1 MKELEEIRNCLIEM
15 KNLSSLMV
23 DLAFSAVM
31 YDSEDIADEVYILEE
46 KMDELTLRVKKLALR
61 AAKHEENP
69 EKLLSVI
76 EMATINEQ
84 ISDSAYEIADLV
96 LRDVE
101 PPHPPI
107 IRKIMHDVD
116 EEIGR
121 IKVNKGSILIGKPPL
136 KQLKLPTKVGV
147 RLIAIKR
154 GGRYI
159 YNPSK
164 DETIEEGD
172 VLIAVGSGIDRL
184 RELSN
189 ERGEE
194 GEQIEEE

>member
-1 MKELEEIRNCLIEM
+1 M
-15 KNLSSLMV
+15 
-23 DLAFSAVM
+23 
-31 YDSEDIADEVYILEE
+31 
-46 KMDELTLRVKKLALR
+46 
-61 AAKHEENP
+61 
-69 EKLLSVI
+69 
-76 EMATINEQ
+76 
-84 ISDSAYEIADLV
+84 
-96 LRDVE
+96 E
-101 PPHPPI
+101 PHPI

-121 IKVNKGSILIGKPPL
+121 IKVNKGSILIGKPL

>member
-1 MKELEEIRNCLIEM
+1 MKELEEIRDCLIEM

-23 DLAFSAVM
+23 DLAFSSVM
-31 YDSEDIADEVYILEE
+31 YNSEDIADEVYILEE
-46 KMDELTLRVKKLALR
+46 KMDELTLKVKKLALK
-61 AAKHEENP
+61 AAKYEEDP
-69 EKLLSVI
+69 EKLLSII
-76 EMATINEQ
+76 EMANINEQ
-84 ISDSAYEIADLV
+84 ISDSAYEISDLV

-101 PPHPPI
+101 PHPV

-121 IKVNKGSILIGKPPL
+121 VKVNRGSILIGKAL

-147 RLIAIKR
+147 KLIAIKR
-154 GGRYI
+154 GSRYI

-172 VLIAVGSGIDRL
+172 ILIAVGSGIDRL

-189 ERGEE
+189 EKGEE
-194 GEQIEEE
+194 GEFIEEEE

>member
-1 MKELEEIRNCLIEM
+1 MKELEEIKDCLIEM

-23 DLAFSAVM
+23 DLAFSSVM

-46 KMDELTLRVKKLALR
+46 KMDELTLKVKKLALR

-69 EKLLSVI
+69 EKLLSII

-101 PPHPPI
+101 PHPI

-121 IKVNKGSILIGKPPL
+121 IKVNRGSILIGQPL

-147 RLIAIKR
+147 KLIAIKR
-154 GGRYI
+154 DGRYI
-159 YNPSK
+159 YKPSK
-164 DETIEEGD
+164 DEKIKEGD
-172 VLIAVGSGIDRL
+172 ILIAVGSGIDRL

-189 ERGEE
+189 EKGEE
-194 GEQIEEE
+194 GEFIEEE

>member
-1 MKELEEIRNCLIEM
+1 MKELEEIKDCLIEM

-23 DLAFSAVM
+23 DLAFSSVM

-46 KMDELTLRVKKLALR
+46 KMDELTLKVKKLALR

-69 EKLLSVI
+69 EKLLSII

-101 PPHPPI
+101 PHPI
-107 IRKIMHDVD
+107 IRKIMHDVE

-121 IKVNKGSILIGKPPL
+121 IKVNRGSILIGQPL

-147 RLIAIKR
+147 KLIAIKR
-154 GGRYI
+154 DGRYI

-164 DETIEEGD
+164 DEKIKEGD
-172 VLIAVGSGIDRL
+172 ILIAVGSGIDRL

-189 ERGEE
+189 EKGEE
-194 GEQIEEE
+194 GEFIEEE

>member
-1 MKELEEIRNCLIEM
+1 MKELEAIKDILIEM
-15 KNLSSLMV
+15 KNLSSLMI
-23 DLAFSAVM
+23 DLAFSSVM
-31 YDSEDIADEVYILEE
+31 YNSEDIADEVYILED
-46 KMDELTLRVKKLALR
+46 KVDDLTLRVKRLALN
-61 AAKHEENP
+61 AAKHEKNP
-69 EKLLSVI
+69 DKLLSII

-101 PPHPPI
+101 PHPI
-107 IRKIMHDVD
+107 IRRIMHDVE

-121 IKVNKGSILIGKPPL
+121 VKVNGGSILIGQTL

-147 RLIAIKR
+147 RILAIKR
-154 GGRYI
+154 GTRYI

-164 DETIEEGD
+164 DEEIREGD
-172 VLIAVGSGIDRL
+172 ILIAVGSGIDRL

-189 ERGEE
+189 EVEEE
-194 GEQIEEE
+194 GEMFEEEEE

>member
-1 MKELEEIRNCLIEM
+1 MKELEEIKDCLIEM

-23 DLAFSAVM
+23 DLAFSSVM
-31 YDSEDIADEVYILEE
+31 YNSEDIADEVYLLEE
-46 KMDELTLRVKKLALR
+46 KMDELTLKVKKLALR

-69 EKLLSVI
+69 EKLLSII

-84 ISDSAYEIADLV
+84 ISDSAYEIADIV

-101 PPHPPI
+101 PHPI
-107 IRKIMHDVD
+107 IRKIMHDVE

-121 IKVNKGSILIGKPPL
+121 IKVNKGSILIGQSL

-154 GGRYI
+154 NGRYI

-164 DETIEEGD
+164 DEKIKEGD
-172 VLIAVGSGIDRL
+172 ILIAVGSGIDRL

-189 ERGEE
+189 EKGEE
-194 GEQIEEE
+194 GEFIEEE

>member
-1 MKELEEIRNCLIEM
+1 MKELEEIKECLVEM
-15 KNLSSLMV
+15 KNLSSLMM
-23 DLAFSAVM
+23 DLAFSSVM
-31 YDSEDIADEVYILEE
+31 YDSEDIADEVYTLEE
-46 KMDELTLRVKKLALR
+46 KMDELTLKVKRLALR
-61 AAKHEENP
+61 AAKKEENP
-69 EKLLSVI
+69 ESLLSVI
-76 EMATINEQ
+76 EMASINEQ

-101 PPHPPI
+101 PHPI

-121 IKVNKGSILIGKPPL
+121 IKVNKKSILAGKTL
-136 KQLKLPTKVGV
+136 KELKLPTKIGV

-164 DETIEEGD
+164 DERIEEGD
-172 VLIAVGSGIDRL
+172 ILIAVGSGIERL
-184 RELSN
+184 RELCN
-189 ERGEE
+189 ERSEE
-194 GEQIEEE
+194 GEFIEE

>member
-1 MKELEEIRNCLIEM
+1 MKELEEIKDCLIEM

-23 DLAFSAVM
+23 DLAFSSVV

-46 KMDELTLRVKKLALR
+46 KMDELTLKVKKLALR
-61 AAKHEENP
+61 AAKYEENP
-69 EKLLSVI
+69 EKLLSII

-101 PPHPPI
+101 PHPI

-121 IKVNKGSILIGKPPL
+121 IKVNKGSILIGQPL

-164 DETIEEGD
+164 DEKIEEGD
-172 VLIAVGSGIDRL
+172 ILIAVGSGIDRL

-189 ERGEE
+189 EKGEE
-194 GEQIEEE
+194 GEFIEEEE

>member
-1 MKELEEIRNCLIEM
+1 MKELEEIKDCLIEM

-23 DLAFSAVM
+23 DLAFSSVM

-46 KMDELTLRVKKLALR
+46 KMDELTLKVKKLALR

-69 EKLLSVI
+69 EKLLSII

-101 PPHPPI
+101 PHPI

-121 IKVNKGSILIGKPPL
+121 IKVNRGSILIGQPL

-147 RLIAIKR
+147 KLIAIKR
-154 GGRYI
+154 DGRYI

-164 DETIEEGD
+164 DEKIKEGD
-172 VLIAVGSGIDRL
+172 ILIAVGSGIDRL

-189 ERGEE
+189 EKGEE
-194 GEQIEEE
+194 GEFIEEE